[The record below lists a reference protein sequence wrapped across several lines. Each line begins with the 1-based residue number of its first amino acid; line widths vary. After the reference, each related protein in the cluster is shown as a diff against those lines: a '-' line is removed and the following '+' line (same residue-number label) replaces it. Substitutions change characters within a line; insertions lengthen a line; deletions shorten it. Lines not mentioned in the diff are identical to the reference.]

1 MKDDWNDS
9 RSEDAEKNQD
19 TKQYNKGSGP
29 KSNVKDV
36 VGKARNETLGDCILL
51 IQGLRCFTTYANKHK
66 SNVKYLKDK

>member
-19 TKQYNKGSGP
+19 TEQYNKRSGP

-36 VGKARNETLGDCILL
+36 VGKARMKL
-51 IQGLRCFTTYANKHK
+51 
-66 SNVKYLKDK
+66 